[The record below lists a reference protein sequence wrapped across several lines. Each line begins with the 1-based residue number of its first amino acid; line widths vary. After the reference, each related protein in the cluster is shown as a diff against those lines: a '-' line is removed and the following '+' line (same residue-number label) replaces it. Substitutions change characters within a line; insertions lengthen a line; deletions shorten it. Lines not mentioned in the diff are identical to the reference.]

1 VDSIELSIAN
11 NISMNEDFDC
21 SRDYLLAL
29 ELSHDPD
36 CSADELLA
44 MKLQREFDREHELE
58 QANHIFK

>member
-1 VDSIELSIAN
+1 
-11 NISMNEDFDC
+11 MNEDFDC

-36 CSADELLA
+36 CSADEFLA

-58 QANHIFK
+58 QANYIFK